1 MAILSDHEIHN
12 LATRRLL
19 VEPYHQELVNPASL
33 DVRLGEN
40 LLVELPTTT
49 SLVPYSIA
57 GHSKEKP
64 FMLQPHEFVLA
75 ETLEEF
81 RLPDCIAGQLALKS
95 SRAREGIEHLLAGYI
110 DPGYKGRLTLELQ
123 NARRLH
129 PLPLYPGLKIGQI
142 IFFEMSAKPIKS
154 YAVTGHYNND
164 LTVAGCKVRP

>member
-1 MAILSDHEIHN
+1 MGGILCDHEIHN
-12 LATRRLL
+12 LARRGL
-19 VEPYHQELVNPASL
+19 VSPFQAELINPASL

-75 ETLEEF
+75 ETVEEF
-81 RLPDCIAGQLALKS
+81 NLPDCVAGQLALKS

-110 DPGYKGRLTLELQ
+110 DPGYAGRLTLELQ
-123 NARRLH
+123 NARSIHAVALWPGMRIAQIVFH
-129 PLPLYPGLKIGQI
+129 KMSMLPG
-142 IFFEMSAKPIKS
+142 KS
-154 YAVTGHYNND
+154 YSVTGRYQGD
-164 LTVAGCKVRP
+164 TAVQGSKG

>member
-1 MAILSDHEIHN
+1 MSVLPDVEILS
-12 LATRRLL
+12 LVRRDL
-19 VEPYHQELVNPASL
+19 VTPFDPELVNPASL

-57 GHSKEKP
+57 GNSQENP

-110 DPGYKGRLTLELQ
+110 DPGYCGRLTLELQ
-123 NARRLH
+123 NARSMH
-129 PLPLYPGLKIGQI
+129 PVALWPGMRIAQIVFHRMSMLP
-142 IFFEMSAKPIKS
+142 AKDYSHTGRYQGDKS
-154 YAVTGHYNND
+154 VQGSK
-164 LTVAGCKVRP
+164 G

>member
-1 MAILSDHEIHN
+1 MILPDVEI
-12 LATRRLL
+12 LALVRRDL
-19 VEPYHQELVNPASL
+19 VTPFDPELVNPASL

-57 GHSKEKP
+57 GNSQENP

-110 DPGYKGRLTLELQ
+110 DPGYCGRLTLELQ
-123 NARRLH
+123 NARMMH
-129 PLPLYPGLKIGQI
+129 PVALWPGMRIAQIVFHRMSMLP
-142 IFFEMSAKPIKS
+142 AKDYSHTGRYQGDKS
-154 YAVTGHYNND
+154 VQSSKG
-164 LTVAGCKVRP
+164 

>member
-1 MAILSDHEIHN
+1 MAILCDHEIHN
-12 LATRRLL
+12 LARRGL
-19 VEPYHQELVNPASL
+19 VSPFLQELVNPASL

-57 GHSKEKP
+57 GHTKEKP

-75 ETLEEF
+75 ETMEEF
-81 RLPDCIAGQLALKS
+81 DFPDCVAGQLALKS

-123 NARRLH
+123 NARSLH
-129 PLPLYPGLKIGQI
+129 AVPLWPGMRIAQI
-142 IFFEMSAKPIKS
+142 VFHKMSMLPGKS
-154 YAVTGHYNND
+154 YSVTGRYQGD
-164 LTVAGCKVRP
+164 TAVQASKG